1 MMRALLSLVTASCFA
16 CAAGAA
22 ASASRM
28 DWQDAS
34 RAKSRKIAASYASC
48 IVKTRRS
55 EAVSALNAPFG
66 GDDTS
71 GRFVQLASSSCLHDP
86 DQGPFPTR
94 PVLLRMPP
102 LVMRGLLYE
111 SLYRK
116 DFGKLDRSIAIA
128 AAAPIAYLAA
138 GDGAVGSLGRNYRG
152 LMLIGDCI
160 VRSAPTEA
168 RVLVLSAVASRGE
181 ATAIEALGPALG
193 TCVPAGRKISFSPE
207 VLRGMIAEPLYRLS
221 DRAVPTREAGR

>member
-1 MMRALLSLVTASCFA
+1 VNRAVLSLVAACFA
-16 CAAGAA
+16 CAAGTA
-22 ASASRM
+22 ASAPRP

-34 RAKSRKIAASYASC
+34 RAKSRKVAASYANC
-48 IVKTRRS
+48 IVKARRS
-55 EAVSALNAPFG
+55 EAVGTLNAPFG

-71 GRFVQLASSSCLHDP
+71 GRFLQLASSSCLHDP

-111 SLYRK
+111 SLYRT
-116 DFGKLDRSIAIA
+116 DFGKQDRSGAIA
-128 AAAPIAYLAA
+128 AAAPIEYLAA

-160 VRSAPTEA
+160 VRSAPAQA

-181 ATAIEALGPALG
+181 VTAIEALGPALG
-193 TCVPAGRKISFSPE
+193 TCVPAGRKISFSTE
-207 VLRGMIAEPLYRLS
+207 VLRGMIAEPLYRLT
-221 DRAVPTREAGR
+221 DRAMPTREAGR